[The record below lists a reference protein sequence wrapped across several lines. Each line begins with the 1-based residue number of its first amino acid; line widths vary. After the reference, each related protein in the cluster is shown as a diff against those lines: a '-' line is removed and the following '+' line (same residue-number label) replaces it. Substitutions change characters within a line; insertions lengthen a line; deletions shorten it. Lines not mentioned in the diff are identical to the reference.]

1 MPHSTPSVSAS
12 ENRTTMLQVNL
23 GIAYDEVVKAVDEVE
38 IPAQAA

>member
-1 MPHSTPSVSAS
+1 
-12 ENRTTMLQVNL
+12 MLEVNL